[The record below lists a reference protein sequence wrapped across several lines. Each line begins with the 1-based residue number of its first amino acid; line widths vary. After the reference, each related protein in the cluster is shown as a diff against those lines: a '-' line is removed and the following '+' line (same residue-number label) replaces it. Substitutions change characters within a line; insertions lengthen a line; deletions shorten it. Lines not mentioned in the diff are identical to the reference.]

1 MTIIIVIKELR
12 VKVFSYFWAQETE
25 ILLKYSFFKY
35 FYCGTTYSSESLA
48 GHVSFV
54 GGESKKRGKIE
65 EDGSPYWG
73 AGEKKALAFA
83 LACHS

>member
-1 MTIIIVIKELR
+1 MSFLR
-12 VKVFSYFWAQETE
+12 
-25 ILLKYSFFKY
+25 
-35 FYCGTTYSSESLA
+35 
-48 GHVSFV
+48 
-54 GGESKKRGKIE
+54 GESKQKGENRE